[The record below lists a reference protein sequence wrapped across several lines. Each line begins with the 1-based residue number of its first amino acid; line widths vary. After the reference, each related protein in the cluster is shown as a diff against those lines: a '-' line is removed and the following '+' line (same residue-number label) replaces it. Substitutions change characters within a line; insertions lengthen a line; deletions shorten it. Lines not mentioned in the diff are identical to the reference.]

1 MTIGYFAAIGT
12 VLLAILTL
20 TQAQNA
26 LAQTAAT
33 PTYRIGT
40 IVVEAPW
47 SREAPGGV
55 KRAVGYMRITNTGQ
69 QADRLL
75 GGTAAG
81 TGRLEVHQSVTS
93 DEFTRMQ
100 AVAEGLVIGP
110 GETVEVKPGAMHA
123 MLVDLHRGPK
133 ADEIIKGTLIFEK
146 AGAVDIEYRIGGVG
160 IRNPPTAAAGHHHH

>member
-1 MTIGYFAAIGT
+1 MKIGYFAGIGT

-20 TQAQNA
+20 TQAPDA
-26 LAQTAAT
+26 LAQTPAP
-33 PTYRIGT
+33 PTYRMGT

-81 TGRLEVHQSVTS
+81 AGRLEVHQSVAS
-93 DEFTRMQ
+93 DGFTRMQ

-110 GETVEVKPGAMHA
+110 GETVELKPGAVHA

-133 ADEIIKGTLIFEK
+133 AGEIIEGTLILEK
-146 AGAVDIEYRIGGVG
+146 AGTVDIEYQIGGVG
-160 IRNPPTAAAGHHHH
+160 IRNAPTAAVGHHHH